1 MSTTPEPEDTGR
13 EPGGEVVPFPAREPA
28 EPAPPDTSDTSF
40 EVQLDAEPG
49 GTPELVDAGEGIVLP
64 DPDGEAYPV
73 IPEHL
78 RSLPG
83 IGEAL
88 GRHGRRL
95 GHRASFHG
103 VRAPRYLLLAV
114 VWGVAGVVRLAGRQ
128 LSWWWLSEQDFLR
141 SHAVAQADS
150 REWMKLHREA
160 KDTRRVR
167 GIILAGEAFAVL
179 LAVLALMRFAPWW
192 GWLAV
197 MAVVLPA
204 LARAGRPEDR
214 PIISPAT
221 TVPRFRVLNADVVLR
236 AHYVAGL
243 GHPDKPGQQVEFE
256 SAMTRDGEGSRSRSY
271 CPTAP
276 GSMTRSRPG
285 PTWPRAWTWPSR
297 RYT

>member
-13 EPGGEVVPFPAREPA
+13 EPGGEIVPFPARNPA
-28 EPAPPDTSDTSF
+28 EPPPPDSTSDTSF
-40 EVQLDAEPG
+40 EVQLDAGAG
-49 GTPELVDAGEGIVLP
+49 GTPEPVDAGEGIVLP
-64 DPDGEAYPV
+64 DPGGEHYPV
-73 IPEHL
+73 IPGHL

-88 GRHGRRL
+88 GRHGRRI

-114 VWGVAGVVRLAGRQ
+114 VWGVAGAIRLAGRQ
-128 LSWWWLSEQDFLR
+128 LSWWWVSEQDLLR

-167 GIILAGEAFAVL
+167 GIMLAAEVFAFL

-197 MAVVLPA
+197 AAVVLPA

-236 AHYVAGL
+236 AHYAARGGV
-243 GHPDKPGQQVEFE
+243 
-256 SAMTRDGEGSRSRSY
+256 
-271 CPTAP
+271 
-276 GSMTRSRPG
+276 
-285 PTWPRAWTWPSR
+285 PRQGRAAAR
-297 RYT
+297 HRVR